1 MSTASS
7 GLRVRVV
14 TGLRLPQASLGVPPA
29 SRRVMAYLRTYGSW
43 RSPRAISDRN
53 VYGTVPATARRHFR
67 RIRPAWAFSS
77 GCGSALSSLYRVR
90 VRVPGSRVFRV
101 LTEND
106 RFYLLG
112 GTTRRPPDTD
122 M

>member
-53 VYGTVPATARRHFR
+53 VYGTVPATAGRRFR
-67 RIRPAWAFSS
+67 QAGPAPAVSS
-77 GCGSALSSLYRVR
+77 GCGSARHPLSA
-90 VRVPGSRVFRV
+90 SRSDDGDDHE
-101 LTEND
+101 TGQDEA
-106 RFYLLG
+106 YHG
-112 GTTRRPPDTD
+112 PDAEGL
-122 M
+122 